1 MTDYCVSG
9 RIKRGGTAAGGNAS
23 DADLAAGGTACGKCR
38 SIDDRQYPRKKKN
51 NAKLFREC

>member
-1 MTDYCVSG
+1 MTENML